1 MIFSFLTFPNSS
13 YRSLQARVCWQRAVA
28 TDTGAQPGYLQWR
41 PSGVCPLVWN
51 MGGSII
57 IYYNDLTVFHHC
69 NSFLS
74 ISFSYW
80 LVNYYCSAR
89 WVCLK
94 VGLFCFPKSN
104 MAREDHLF
112 LWRLYWKKNIRK
124 WIIFHCHVWVGFFDW
139 DNNNN
144 NNNMFKTNN
153 MPFGC
158 IWKWSLYPTMATQY
172 VGKMMIEP
180 RPTDSGVCLDHSLR
194 IEQSHSYGDG
204 NVINGPFHT
213 GISRGVRVWCS
224 RVCLAAWSFLVIWIF
239 GIWVCPIAE
248 YIPNPMCLP
257 SCLYHHAPN
266 LMDTTVTKLHRG
278 ATILGDSL
286 RFSLYTGSLI

>member
-1 MIFSFLTFPNSS
+1 MSLSESWVVLPPEIKHGKGRSSIFMEVVL
-13 YRSLQARVCWQRAVA
+13 
-28 TDTGAQPGYLQWR
+28 
-41 PSGVCPLVWN
+41 
-51 MGGSII
+51 
-57 IYYNDLTVFHHC
+57 
-69 NSFLS
+69 
-74 ISFSYW
+74 
-80 LVNYYCSAR
+80 
-89 WVCLK
+89 
-94 VGLFCFPKSN
+94 
-104 MAREDHLF
+104 E
-112 LWRLYWKKNIRK
+112 KNIRK

-278 ATILGDSL
+278 ATILGESEIL
-286 RFSLYTGSLI
+286 VIHWFFNIATEAMAH